1 MPSHVSA
8 TLQKSPVQSSRYR
21 IEKLTVNSKADA
33 ERRSRF
39 DFASP
44 ISSLGTAAAFAVELV
59 RIDFRAQ

>member
-1 MPSHVSA
+1 MPSHESA

-33 ERRSRF
+33 ERRARF

-44 ISSLGTAAAFAVELV
+44 ISLPGKAAFASELV
-59 RIDFRAQ
+59 RMVFRAQ